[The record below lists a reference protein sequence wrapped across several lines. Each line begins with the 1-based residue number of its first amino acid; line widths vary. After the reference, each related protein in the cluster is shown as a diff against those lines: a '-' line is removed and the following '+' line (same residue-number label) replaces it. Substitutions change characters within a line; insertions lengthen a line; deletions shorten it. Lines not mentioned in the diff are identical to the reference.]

1 MGFVMV
7 KCPATGRVN
16 STGIEMDAARF
27 RGMPEL
33 FVLSDRPPCRFE
45 HEWFAAD
52 AWVEEPARALTGA
65 GPQVRSTAAGRQ
77 GISRSAAGPAS
88 LDSHRR
94 RANSR

>member
-27 RGMPEL
+27 RRMPV
-33 FVLSDRPPCRFE
+33 FFGRSYCPACRVE

-52 AWVEEPARALTGA
+52 AWVEEPARASNGA
-65 GPQVRSTAAGRQ
+65 APQVRSTPAGRHA
-77 GISRSAAGPAS
+77 ISKSAASPARP
-88 LDSHRR
+88 DSHRR
-94 RANSR
+94 RANAR

>member
-27 RGMPEL
+27 RRTPVFFGRSYCPA
-33 FVLSDRPPCRFE
+33 CRVE
-45 HEWFAAD
+45 HEWFARD
-52 AWVEEPARALTGA
+52 AWVAEPARETSEA
-65 GPQVRSTAAGRQ
+65 GPRAPSTAAGRQ
-77 GISRSAAGPAS
+77 AISRSAVAPGSPD
-88 LDSHRR
+88 LQRR

>member
-1 MGFVMV
+1 MGLVMV

-27 RGMPEL
+27 RRTPVFFGRSYCPA
-33 FVLSDRPPCRFE
+33 CRVE
-45 HEWFAAD
+45 HEWFAGD
-52 AWVEEPARALTGA
+52 AWVEEPGRATNGA

-77 GISRSAAGPAS
+77 GISKSTAGPAR

>member
-1 MGFVMV
+1 MGLVMV

-27 RGMPEL
+27 RRTPVFFGRSYCPA
-33 FVLSDRPPCRFE
+33 CRVE
-45 HEWFAAD
+45 HEWFAGD
-52 AWVEEPARALTGA
+52 AWVAEPARETNATGSHA
-65 GPQVRSTAAGRQ
+65 RSTAAGRQ

>member
-1 MGFVMV
+1 MGLVMV

-27 RGMPEL
+27 RRTPVFFGRSYCPA
-33 FVLSDRPPCRFE
+33 CRVE

-52 AWVEEPARALTGA
+52 AWVEEPARALDGVA
-65 GPQVRSTAAGRQ
+65 PQARSTAVGRQ
-77 GISRSAAGPAS
+77 AISRSAAGPAR

>member
-27 RGMPEL
+27 RRTPVFFGRSYCPA
-33 FVLSDRPPCRFE
+33 CRVE
-45 HEWFAAD
+45 HEWFAGD
-52 AWVEEPARALTGA
+52 AWVEEPARASNGA

-77 GISRSAAGPAS
+77 GISKSGAGPAR